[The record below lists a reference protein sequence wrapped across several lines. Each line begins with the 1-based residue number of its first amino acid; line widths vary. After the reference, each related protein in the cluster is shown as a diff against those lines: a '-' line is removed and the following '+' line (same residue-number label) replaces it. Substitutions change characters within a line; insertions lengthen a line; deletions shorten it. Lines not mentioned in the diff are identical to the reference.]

1 MTSSAKGG
9 PKVVRNIVA
18 VAPSRLA
25 TSTEIHV
32 GSTEDEVLT
41 ACGPFLDRES
51 TQSGKMIVAGS
62 IYGGLMA
69 ERDFPRAPPRNRR
82 RLQRGSRHQALAMVS
97 RPGREQRGS
106 SATCRTGARRLR
118 AEGFGVT
125 LSRWGHFPI
134 AGTWNFKDG
143 WIDR

>member
-1 MTSSAKGG
+1 MSSSAKGG

-25 TSTEIHV
+25 TSTGIYV
-32 GSTEDEVLT
+32 GSTEDDILT
-41 ACGPFLDRES
+41 AYGPFLDRES

-82 RLQRGSRHQALAMVS
+82 RLQRGFGHQALAMVS

-106 SATCRTGARRLR
+106 ATHRTGACWLR

-125 LSRWGHFPI
+125 LSRWGHSRSRGLGI
-134 AGTWNFKDG
+134 SRMGG
-143 WIDR
+143 